1 MNALSS
7 SWLRRIPRT
16 RLIRPG
22 IAIGIVGMGAFA
34 LQASGTLAD
43 SDAALIA
50 MGFDPER
57 ARLISALSIEAL
69 LVAVA
74 VLATGLVRPPMVAG
88 LVSFALLF
96 RRAFTRETADAVAA
110 SGAAGRFDPTGW
122 LLSLATLVITA
133 VVIAWAAI
141 TLTLVVRRGL
151 VAASTDVRALAR
163 SRGSS
168 RSLARPIMAAAVVVA
183 LVTTLP
189 VFVDMVNLEP
199 DVHMRSGAALTGGLA
214 DAGSPAPLPSNVTTL
229 SPSMGDQAGVVAPTG
244 PSATTTGDPG
254 NILSNAR
261 PWLSWRPNGQGTI
274 NEIQLAAPWTGGSA
288 TARLII
294 YLPPGYS
301 AGAHRYPVIYEVP
314 WGDSSWVTIGL
325 PGYLDAL
332 TNSGA
337 IAGHIVV
344 FVSERG
350 GPYADSE
357 CVDSYD
363 GRENV
368 ETYVSTTVP
377 AYIDAH
383 YRTIAKPAARSVLGL
398 SQGGYC
404 AAMLVLRHPDVF
416 GTAMAFSGYYQAAIG
431 SPQTRNASLPFGH
444 HQALI
449 DAHSPIL
456 LASEVT
462 SSRRAG
468 LFFMLSA
475 DPSHSFYGPQY
486 LAMAGTLRQAGIA
499 VDLFPTP
506 LGHSWAAPRAQL
518 PEMLAAL
525 GQREAALSVF
535 LR

>member
-1 MNALSS
+1 MNGLPSF
-7 SWLRRIPRT
+7 WLRRIPPT

-22 IAIGIVGMGAFA
+22 LAIGIVGLGAFA

-43 SDAALIA
+43 ADAALVA

-69 LVAVA
+69 LVAA
-74 VLATGLVRPPMVAG
+74 AALATGMFRPPMVAG
-88 LVSFALLF
+88 LVSFAFLF
-96 RRAFTRETADAVAA
+96 RRAFTKETANAVAA
-110 SGAAGRFDPTGW
+110 SGAAGRFDPSGW
-122 LLSLATLVITA
+122 VLSVATLTVTA

-141 TLTLVVRRGL
+141 TLTLVVRHWL
-151 VAASTDVRALAR
+151 VAASTDVRTLAG

-168 RSLARPIMAAAVVVA
+168 RSLARPIMVVAVVVA
-183 LVTTLP
+183 LVMTLP

-214 DAGSPAPLPSNVTTL
+214 DAGSPAPLPSNVTAL
-229 SPSMGDQAGVVAPTG
+229 SPSMGDQAGVVAPVG
-244 PSATTTGDPG
+244 PPTTTTVDAGE
-254 NILSNAR
+254 ILSDAR

-274 NEIQLAAPWTGGSA
+274 NEVHLAAPWTGGTA

-301 AGAHRYPVIYEVP
+301 AGAHRYPVTYEVP
-314 WGDSSWVTIGL
+314 WGDSSWVAIGL

-357 CVDSYD
+357 CVDSHD
-363 GRENV
+363 GTDNV

-416 GTAMAFSGYYQAAIG
+416 GTAMAFSGYYQAAIS
-431 SPQTRNASLPFGH
+431 SPQTRNASRPFGH
-444 HQALI
+444 DQALI

-456 LASEVT
+456 IANEIT
-462 SSRRAG
+462 SSRRGG

-475 DPSHSFYGPQY
+475 DPSQPFYGPQY
-486 LAMAGTLRQAGIA
+486 LALAGTLRQAGIA

-518 PEMLAAL
+518 PAMLATL
-525 GQREAALSVF
+525 GRREAALGVF